1 LNTNRALALAIV
13 PIYSPPM
20 PVFEYSA
27 INSTGKASKGTIDSE
42 NARAARQKLRS
53 QGVFPTDIREV
64 PATATGSKNSD
75 VKRYFKS
82 NRVSGGDL
90 TTMTR
95 QLSTLIGA
103 GLPLVSGLQALTDQ
117 TESPV
122 LQRILVEIRELVE
135 EGSSLATALGR
146 FPKSFPRLY
155 INMVAS
161 GEASG
166 RLDTVLTNLADYLE
180 AQQELR
186 RKVISALAYPALMLI
201 ICTLVVTA
209 LLAFV
214 VPRIVAIFQRQGAV
228 LPLPTRIMIF
238 LSDSI
243 TNYWYLVIA
252 IIVGAVSLARW
263 YYRQERGRAVFD
275 RALLRLPVFRTLY
288 LKITTARVAS
298 TLSALLA
305 SGVGLLQGMEIVR
318 NIVSNVHI
326 CKALD
331 DAKDGVR
338 EGRSLARELSRSGEF
353 PTMLSHMI
361 AVGERSGE
369 LESML
374 DKAGKSYQN
383 EVNAAL
389 AGLTSLLEP
398 LLMIVVGGIVLV
410 IVISVLLPMADLIQ
424 VMQQ

>member
-1 LNTNRALALAIV
+1 
-13 PIYSPPM
+13 M
-20 PVFEYSA
+20 
-27 INSTGKASKGTIDSE
+27 
-42 NARAARQKLRS
+42 
-53 QGVFPTDIREV
+53 
-64 PATATGSKNSD
+64 
-75 VKRYFKS
+75 
-82 NRVSGGDL
+82 
-90 TTMTR
+90 
-95 QLSTLIGA
+95 
-103 GLPLVSGLQALTDQ
+103 
-117 TESPV
+117 
-122 LQRILVEIRELVE
+122 VE
-135 EGSSLATALGR
+135 EGSSLATALGK

-186 RKVISALAYPALMLI
+186 RKVVSALAYPALMLV

-214 VPRIVAIFQRQGAV
+214 VPRIVAIFQRQGAT
-228 LPLPTRIMIF
+228 LPLPTRVMIA
-238 LSDSI
+238 LSDFI
-243 TNYWYLVIA
+243 TGYWFLVIA
-252 IIVGAVSLARW
+252 FIVGAVMIARW
-263 YYRQERGRAVFD
+263 YYKQESGRAMFD
-275 RALLRLPVFRTLY
+275 RFLLRLPVFKSLY
-288 LKITTARVAS
+288 IKITTARVAG

-305 SGVGLLQGMEIVR
+305 SGVGLLQGLEIVR
-318 NIVSNVHI
+318 NIVGNVHI

-338 EGRSLARELSRSGEF
+338 EGRSLARELARSGEF

-369 LESML
+369 LETML

-398 LLMIVVGGIVLV
+398 LLMIVVGGIVLI
-410 IVISVLLPMADLIQ
+410 IVVSVLLPMADLIQ
-424 VMQQ
+424 VMQH